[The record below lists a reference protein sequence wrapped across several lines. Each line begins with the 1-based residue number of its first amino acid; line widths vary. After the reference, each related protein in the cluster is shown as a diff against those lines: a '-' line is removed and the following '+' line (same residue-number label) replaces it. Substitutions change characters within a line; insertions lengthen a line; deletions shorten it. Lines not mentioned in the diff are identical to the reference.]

1 MTDVYVYYF
10 TADPGGKNIS
20 SKRATLEAIE
30 GRGEPVM
37 ESQIVVDHTQLDG
50 SGFLTVGVGYD
61 SNAVNDFSAQIHS
74 LELRAASRD
83 SEALALDDS
92 TVAKDKY
99 MLGLESRE
107 LRRQARNLKIRRT
120 ELMAA
125 QRRDAQRAVD
135 FGGNLTTE

>member
-10 TADPGGKNIS
+10 TAGPGGKNIS
-20 SKRATLEAIE
+20 SKRATLETIK
-30 GRGEPVM
+30 GKGEPVM

-61 SNAVNDFSAQIHS
+61 SSAVNDFATQIHS

-83 SEALALDDS
+83 SEALMLDDR
-92 TVAKDKY
+92 AECKEKY
-99 MLGLESRE
+99 MLNLESQE
-107 LRRQARNLKIRRT
+107 LRRQVRNLKNQRT

-125 QRRDAQRAVD
+125 QRGDAKDIVD
-135 FGGNLTTE
+135 FGGNPTTE